1 MKVRGHS
8 VFWDVEKN
16 VPDWV
21 KALNTTQLLPA
32 LMTHLDYMINLARGK
47 SVTFQFFNNYPPPL
61 IHKRVDYGQYNKCV
75 YFFGRIFS

>member
-21 KALNTTQLLPA
+21 KAVDPSILLPKIFH
-32 LMTHLDYMINLARGK
+32 HLDYMINLAKGK
-47 SVTFQFFNNYPPPL
+47 SVTFHSSNNCLPCFIRVL
-61 IHKRVDYGQYNKCV
+61 IT
-75 YFFGRIFS
+75 